1 MFFLETLVID
11 HIGDGSPSAVAKVL
25 IKAMG
30 FWDYFWG
37 KVCNARKGG
46 MIWSKPEILSQ
57 NCLCHSPER
66 RQECC
71 AKAVSWKL
79 LGDQNYFSLSKPTDN
94 FVSALSSL
102 QGRLF
107 VSCASM
113 LHSYV
118 HLWVLLHAICFWFI
132 QQRRNRRP
140 LLIADPYF
148 YKILNLVIVKQC
160 TNLLLCNA

>member
-25 IKAMG
+25 IEAMG

-46 MIWSKPEILSQ
+46 MIWSKPKILSQ

-79 LGDQNYFSLSKPTDN
+79 LGDQNYFSLSKLTDN

-107 VSCASM
+107 ISCVSIPTC
-113 LHSYV
+113 SYEYSCMQFPFD
-118 HLWVLLHAICFWFI
+118 LYSREEIEDLYY
-132 QQRRNRRP
+132 
-140 LLIADPYF
+140 LLIHIF
-148 YKILNLVIVKQC
+148 MKFWI
-160 TNLLLCNA
+160 